1 MTTAYPLTRRA
12 FLTDLGRGAVALT
25 IVGIAGCAPSASG
38 SSAAGSS
45 STPRSTGGASSTSAG
60 SPEAS
65 SAPPSEP
72 AGSAAAVTWER
83 ANLGFVSAYVLVRGG
98 EAAIVDTGVA
108 GSEDAIGEALTRI
121 GLDWPAVGHVILTHM
136 HPDHAGSAAAV
147 LDKAPDAKGY
157 AGAPDLPAIVVPRTL
172 IAVADGDKVFDLRIV
187 ATPGHTAGHVAVF
200 DEVGGLMVAGD
211 ALGTASGTL
220 EGSSPTFTADPV
232 AAKASVAK
240 LGALTFET
248 LLVGHGEPI
257 LTGASAQVAALGR
270 RRLTGA
276 PIRPIGKV
284 RRRWWGGLRGSNP

>member
-1 MTTAYPLTRRA
+1 VTSLVPCAVMTTAIALTRRA

-45 STPRSTGGASSTSAG
+45 ATPQSTGGASSTSAG
-60 SPEAS
+60 SPVAS
-65 SAPPSEP
+65 SAAPSEP
-72 AGSAAAVTWER
+72 DAAVTWER
-83 ANLGFVSAYVLVRGG
+83 ANLGFVSAYVLVRAG

-121 GLDWPAVGHVILTHM
+121 GLDWAAVGHVILTHM

-157 AGAPDLPAIVVPRTL
+157 AGAADLPAIVVPRPL
-172 IAVADGDKVFDLRIV
+172 IAVAHGDRVFDLRIV

-200 DEVGGLMVAGD
+200 DEVGGLLVAGD
-211 ALGTASGTL
+211 ALGTSSGTL

-257 LTGASAQVAALGR
+257 LTGASAQVAALAAAG
-270 RRLTGA
+270 
-276 PIRPIGKV
+276 
-284 RRRWWGGLRGSNP
+284 

>member
-25 IVGIAGCAPSASG
+25 IVGIAGCAPAAPG
-38 SSAAGSS
+38 SAAGSS
-45 STPRSTGGASSTSAG
+45 STPRPTGGASSTSAG

-98 EAAIVDTGVA
+98 EAAIVDTGIA
-108 GSEDAIGEALTRI
+108 GSEGAIGEALKRI

-200 DEVGGLMVAGD
+200 DEVGGLLVAGD
-211 ALGTASGTL
+211 ALGTSSGAL
-220 EGSSPTFTADPV
+220 EGSNPQFTADPV

-240 LGALTFET
+240 LGALTFAT

-257 LTGASAQVAALGR
+257 LTGASAQVAALAVAG
-270 RRLTGA
+270 
-276 PIRPIGKV
+276 
-284 RRRWWGGLRGSNP
+284 